1 MYQSLSHEQQE
12 HDTLPVQRQ
21 AISREARLKDNVGSM
36 MGVDL
41 SHVNVHTNSSKPA
54 QLNAHAYAQGS
65 EVHISPGQ
73 DRHLGHELAHI
84 GQQMQGRVQ
93 ATTQFAGQAVNDDP
107 KLEHEADV
115 IGARAE
121 SM

>member
-1 MYQSLSHEQQE
+1 MTPYLF
-12 HDTLPVQRQ
+12 
-21 AISREARLKDNVGSM
+21 
-36 MGVDL
+36 
-41 SHVNVHTNSSKPA
+41 
-54 QLNAHAYAQGS
+54 
-65 EVHISPGQ
+65 
-73 DRHLGHELAHI
+73 HI

>member
-12 HDTLPVQRQ
+12 LETRPIQRQ
-21 AISREARLKDNVGSM
+21 SMSREARLKDNVGSM

-41 SHVNVHTNSSKPA
+41 SHVKVHTNSSKPA

-65 EVHISPGQ
+65 EVHISSGQ
-73 DRHLGHELAHI
+73 DRHLGYELAHI

>member
-1 MYQSLSHEQQE
+1 MYQSLSHDQQE
-12 HDTLPVQRQ
+12 LETRPVQRQ
-21 AISREARLKDNVGSM
+21 AMSREARLKDNVGSM

-65 EVHISPGQ
+65 EVHIAPGQ
-73 DRHLGHELAHI
+73 ERHLGHELAHI

-115 IGARAE
+115 IGAKAE